1 MIKKGVYG
9 GIMNGNRYKM
19 GIDIGSTTAKVVILN
34 QQKEI
39 IYSAYHRHNAQTL
52 DTLLSMLQ
60 EAVQQLGNATIR
72 ISITGSAGMGLSEK
86 FELPFVQE
94 VIASA
99 EVVHQLYQQV
109 NTLIDIGG
117 EDAKIIFFHQNGM
130 PDIRMN
136 GACAGGTGAFIDQ
149 MATLLNIPVTDI
161 NDLAANHTAVHPIAS
176 RCGVFAKTDDSP
188 A

>member
-1 MIKKGVYG
+1 MSSNY
-9 GIMNGNRYKM
+9 YKM
-19 GIDIGSTTAKVVILN
+19 GIDIGSTTAKVVILD

-39 IYSAYHRHNAQTL
+39 IYSAYHRHNAQTV
-52 DTLLSMLQ
+52 DTLLTILQ
-60 EAVQQLGNATIR
+60 EAVEQLGNAAVK

-99 EVVHQLYQQV
+99 EVVHQLYPQV

-117 EDAKIIFFHQNGM
+117 EDAKMIFFDREGS

-136 GACAGGTGAFIDQ
+136 GPRGENFFAGGQLFAAVGFERVSLGNHGFSLCDSHRPSLQ
-149 MATLLNIPVTDI
+149 M
-161 NDLAANHTAVHPIAS
+161 
-176 RCGVFAKTDDSP
+176 
-188 A
+188 